1 MDFIFIDDM
10 RVEAHVG
17 IFEREKAA
25 PQTLEISLTFG
36 VPDEA
41 AQDDDIDK
49 TIRYDAVIDRIRAEL
64 ATRHFNLLETLGEYV
79 IGLLLNEFGAP
90 WVKISIAK
98 MGIMKGV
105 RRVGVQIERSR
116 ADKALSRPSVAAV
129 SDLIFGVA
137 MAAVAVNAAS
147 AVLETEDKHMDLVGA
162 LIVGLA
168 ASLGGGSLR
177 DVLLGRPVFWL
188 ARRRLPVCGV
198 AAVALTFLSWRGAS
212 GCRSGVFLIPD
223 AVGLALFTVVGCRI
237 ALATPACIGW
247 PHPCWAW

>member
-25 PQTLEISLTFG
+25 PQVLEISLTFG

-64 ATRHFNLLETLGEYV
+64 STRHFNLLETLGEYV
-79 IGLLLNEFGAP
+79 IGLLLDEFGAP

-116 ADKALSRPSVAAV
+116 
-129 SDLIFGVA
+129 
-137 MAAVAVNAAS
+137 
-147 AVLETEDKHMDLVGA
+147 
-162 LIVGLA
+162 
-168 ASLGGGSLR
+168 
-177 DVLLGRPVFWL
+177 GR
-188 ARRRLPVCGV
+188 
-198 AAVALTFLSWRGAS
+198 
-212 GCRSGVFLIPD
+212 
-223 AVGLALFTVVGCRI
+223 
-237 ALATPACIGW
+237 
-247 PHPCWAW
+247 

>member
-10 RVEAHVG
+10 RVDAHVG

-41 AQDDDIDK
+41 ARDDDIDK

-64 ATRHFNLLETLGEYV
+64 AMRHFNLLEALGEYV
-79 IGLLLNEFGAP
+79 IGMLLNEFGAP

-116 ADKALSRPSVAAV
+116 ADRA
-129 SDLIFGVA
+129 
-137 MAAVAVNAAS
+137 
-147 AVLETEDKHMDLVGA
+147 
-162 LIVGLA
+162 
-168 ASLGGGSLR
+168 
-177 DVLLGRPVFWL
+177 
-188 ARRRLPVCGV
+188 
-198 AAVALTFLSWRGAS
+198 
-212 GCRSGVFLIPD
+212 
-223 AVGLALFTVVGCRI
+223 
-237 ALATPACIGW
+237 
-247 PHPCWAW
+247 

>member
-25 PQTLEISLTFG
+25 PQVLEISLTFG

-79 IGLLLNEFGAP
+79 IGLLLDEFGAP

-116 ADKALSRPSVAAV
+116 TDKRLRPAVAAV

-188 ARRRLPVCGV
+188 ADVAYLICGV
-198 AAVALTFLSWRGAS
+198 AAVALTFLLAR
-212 GCRSGVFLIPD
+212 RVRLPVGVFLIPD

-237 ALATPACIGW
+237 ATTPECIGW
-247 PHPCWAW
+247 PHLCSVW

>member
-1 MDFIFIDDM
+1 MGAILNRGCQVDFIFIDDM
-10 RVEAHVG
+10 RVDAHVG
-17 IFEREKAA
+17 IFEREKVA

-98 MGIMKGV
+98 IGIMKGV

-116 ADKALSRPSVAAV
+116 P
-129 SDLIFGVA
+129 G
-137 MAAVAVNAAS
+137 
-147 AVLETEDKHMDLVGA
+147 
-162 LIVGLA
+162 
-168 ASLGGGSLR
+168 
-177 DVLLGRPVFWL
+177 
-188 ARRRLPVCGV
+188 
-198 AAVALTFLSWRGAS
+198 
-212 GCRSGVFLIPD
+212 
-223 AVGLALFTVVGCRI
+223 
-237 ALATPACIGW
+237 
-247 PHPCWAW
+247 